1 MRRPPGLRLAVAA
14 LAVVAACSGDDGGG
28 ADDDGAAEDG
38 ASATSTSTSIVF
50 TGDPGSSFCTQLR
63 DARLEV
69 DLDEDSATPAEVEA
83 AFTAVLEALG
93 TVVEQSPP
101 ELAEDTALV
110 LAGMVALDD
119 ALRAV
124 GYSYD
129 DLAADPARAVAVS
142 RAANDPAFAVA
153 NARIAAYRAQVCDR

>member
-1 MRRPPGLRLAVAA
+1 MRRRLGPLLAVAA
-14 LAVVAACSGDDGGG
+14 LAVAACSGG
-28 ADDDGAAEDG
+28 DDDGSAADG
-38 ASATSTSTSIVF
+38 AAADRAPSTSTSTSIVF
-50 TGDPGSSFCTQLR
+50 TGDPGSPFCTQLR

-69 DLDEDSATPAEVEA
+69 ALDEEAASPADVEA
-83 AFTAVLEALG
+83 AFTAVLEALA
-93 TVVEQSPP
+93 VVAEQSPP
-101 ELAEDTALV
+101 ELAEDTTLV

-129 DLAADPARAVAVS
+129 DLAGDPARAVAVS

-153 NARIAAYRAQVCDR
+153 NARIEAYRTQVCDR